1 MSADFFLWG
10 GFVFSL
16 LWHVVLWFR
25 VFKVYATKDFRLQLQ
40 GMSAFEIAELENFEL
55 DKYELLNNLNV
66 SVTILNFALSGVALC
81 CFGYL
86 AFQTVA

>member
-25 VFKVYATKDFRLQLQ
+25 VFNVYATKDFRLQLQ
-40 GMSAFEIAELENFEL
+40 GMSASEIAELGNFEL
-55 DKYELLNNLNV
+55 DKYELLNNINV
-66 SVTILNFALSGVALC
+66 SVTIFNFALSGVALS

-86 AFQTVA
+86 AFNTL